1 MLSRRDLVGKL
12 AVGTAA
18 VCAVGSARSAFGS
31 VRREAAEPTRNDG
44 ATAVTASSAVPPASQ
59 PPLVDTGV
67 PATQAAQPP
76 WDLLHPLAIGS
87 TVGQGWR
94 LAGLTGEV
102 DGTCVVTLQNDRG
115 RSHRVHICRNDGRPQ
130 GIVYTDHFDLLAMN
144 GGEGDLPT
152 DEHFAHA
159 VGNLAHALARNEDRP
174 QQRAVVAALMP
185 HAERLRRFTGPE
197 DRRLR

>member
-1 MLSRRDLVGKL
+1 L
-12 AVGTAA
+12 
-18 VCAVGSARSAFGS
+18 
-31 VRREAAEPTRNDG
+31 
-44 ATAVTASSAVPPASQ
+44 Q
-59 PPLVDTGV
+59 PLTV
-67 PATQAAQPP
+67 
-76 WDLLHPLAIGS
+76 GS

-102 DGTCVVTLQNDRG
+102 DGTCVVTLQNERG

-130 GIVYTDHFDLLAMN
+130 GLVYTDRFDLLVMN

-159 VGNLAHALARNEDRP
+159 VADVAHALARNEDRP
-174 QQRAVVAALMP
+174 QQRAIVTALLP
-185 HAERLRRFTGPE
+185 HAERVRRFTGPE